1 MIKKIIKAVFK
12 IITKIFGTIFTPLF
26 SAISVLFP
34 NLSSYFQYIT
44 NFIDGALTYFVTACR
59 LALIPKEVLMLL
71 FTYFGI
77 KFTIYVAVKGYKFTL
92 FVYEKLK
99 PQGGYLCY

>member
-1 MIKKIIKAVFK
+1 MLNKLIKFVFK

-26 SAISVLFP
+26 SAITSLFP
-34 NLSSYFQYIT
+34 GLSQYFSYISQFLSI
-44 NFIDGALTYFVTACR
+44 GLTYFVSACR
-59 LALIPKEVLMLL
+59 LALIPQQVLLLL

-77 KFTIYVAVKGYKFTL
+77 KFTIYVAVKGFKFTL

-99 PQGGYLCY
+99 P